1 MPARSASKP
10 GDPGRLCDAMLNGSS
25 LAPPVLA
32 SHAPL
37 PGSSRAPPAMPAYT
51 LVTFGCQMN
60 QHDSDRI
67 GEVLRGVGYHEVA
80 EPALADLVVLNTCS
94 IREKAEQK
102 LRSEVGRIGLLKRL
116 KPSLVIGVAGC
127 MAQQEGERL
136 AKRMPQIDFMLGP
149 DNIAQLPSILA
160 DVELGAPPRVHT
172 VFDLDAPRFLS
183 AQAEPGRTG
192 ATAFVTVMKGCD
204 ERCTYCVVP
213 YTRGPERYRS
223 APEIVTEIHR
233 LVAAGVR
240 EVTLLGQ
247 TVNSYRDP
255 VGSLEPAPGAGA
267 SHFKHTLRS
276 TALADESEFPAL
288 LRLICAEVPGLARLR
303 YTSPHP
309 RHLTWSL
316 ILAHR
321 DLPALARHLH
331 MPVQSGSD
339 RVLKRMLRRYSV
351 EEYVERVEALRAE
364 VPGLTVSTDV
374 IVGFPGETREDFEA
388 TLALAERV
396 RFTGFFGFTYS
407 ERPNTPALKLVDDVP
422 EPEKSARLARIFE
435 LTDRHRREH
444 LESLRGTTELVLGE
458 RRGKTGDFMGR
469 SERNEIVHFECAGD
483 ATGQLVPVRITEAY
497 NNSLRGVVEPGFVLP
512 LAAEKLPQ
520 TASTRRLLP
529 VIAGA

>member
-1 MPARSASKP
+1 
-10 GDPGRLCDAMLNGSS
+10 
-25 LAPPVLA
+25 
-32 SHAPL
+32 
-37 PGSSRAPPAMPAYT
+37 MPAYT

-67 GEVLRGVGYHEVA
+67 GEVLRGIGYIEVL
-80 EPALADLVVLNTCS
+80 EPANADLVLLNTCS

-102 LRSEVGRIGLLKRL
+102 LRSEVGRIGLLKRA

-149 DNIAQLPSILA
+149 DNISELPSILA
-160 DVELGAPPRVHT
+160 QVELGAPPRIRT
-172 VFDLDAPRFLS
+172 VFDLDAPQFLN

-192 ATAFVTVMKGCD
+192 ATAFVTIMKGCD

-223 APEIVTEIHR
+223 AREILAEIRR
-233 LVAAGVR
+233 LVDAGVR

-255 VGSLEPAPGAGA
+255 EGSLPVAPGAGETQ
-267 SHFKHTLRS
+267 FKHTLRAV
-276 TALADESEFPAL
+276 ALEDESEFPAL
-288 LRLICAEVPGLARLR
+288 LRAICADVPELARLR

-321 DLPALARHLH
+321 DLPVLARHVH

-339 RVLKRMLRRYSV
+339 RLLKRMLRRYTV
-351 EEYVERVEALRAE
+351 DEYVERLTALRSA
-364 VPGLTVSTDV
+364 VPGVTFSTDV
-374 IVGFPGETREDFEA
+374 IVGFPGETREDFAA

-396 RFTGFFGFTYS
+396 KFTGFFGFTYS

-422 EPEKSARLARIFE
+422 DAEKSARLEEIFA

-444 LESLRGTTELVLGE
+444 LQSLVGTAEVVLVE
-458 RRGKTGDFMGR
+458 RRSKNGDFMGR
-469 SERNEIVHFECAGD
+469 SERNEIVHFACAFE
-483 ATGQLVPVRITEAY
+483 AIGQMLPVRIREAY
-497 NNSLRGVVEPGFVLP
+497 DNSLRGELEPGFALP
-512 LAAEKLPQ
+512 PGRVMSPSANPTPSPRA
-520 TASTRRLLP
+520 RRALP
-529 VIAGA
+529 VLSGP

>member
-1 MPARSASKP
+1 
-10 GDPGRLCDAMLNGSS
+10 
-25 LAPPVLA
+25 
-32 SHAPL
+32 
-37 PGSSRAPPAMPAYT
+37 MPAYT

-67 GEVLRGVGYHEVA
+67 GEVLRGIGYNEVA

-102 LRSEVGRIGLLKRL
+102 LRSEVGRLGMLKRN
-116 KPSLVIGVAGC
+116 KPGLVIGVAGC

-149 DNIAQLPSILA
+149 DNIPELPSLLA
-160 DVELGAPPRVHT
+160 DIELGAPPRIRT
-172 VFDLDAPRFLS
+172 VFDLEAPQFLS
-183 AQAEPGRTG
+183 ALAEPGRTG
-192 ATAFVTVMKGCD
+192 ATAFVTIMKGCD

-213 YTRGPERYRS
+213 NTRGPERYRAAS
-223 APEIVTEIHR
+223 EILDEVRR

-255 VGSLEPAPGAGA
+255 AGSLSAAPRAGETR
-267 SHFKHTLRS
+267 FEHTLRAV
-276 TALADESEFPAL
+276 ALEDESEFPAL
-288 LRLICAEVPGLARLR
+288 LRAICGHVPELARLR

-321 DLPALARHLH
+321 DLPALARHVH

-351 EEYVERVEALRAE
+351 AEYEERVAALRKE
-364 VPGLTVSTDV
+364 VPGLTFSTDV
-374 IVGFPGETREDFEA
+374 IVGFPGETREDFQA
-388 TLALAERV
+388 TLDLAERV
-396 RFTGFFGFTYS
+396 RFSGFFGFTYS
-407 ERPNTPALKLVDDVP
+407 ERPNTPALKLADDVP
-422 EPEKSARLARIFE
+422 EAEKSARLEEIFE

-444 LESLRGTTELVLGE
+444 LQSLVGKTELVLAE
-458 RRGKTGDFMGR
+458 RRGKDGDFMGR
-469 SERNEIVHFECAGD
+469 SERNEIVHFVCAED
-483 ATGQLVPVRITEAY
+483 ASGQMLPVRITEAY
-497 NNSLRGVVEPGFVLP
+497 DNSLRGALEAGFALP
-512 LAAEKLPQ
+512 ARAPVATFALPSPP
-520 TASTRRLLP
+520 ARRALP
-529 VIAGA
+529 VVAGP

>member
-1 MPARSASKP
+1 
-10 GDPGRLCDAMLNGSS
+10 
-25 LAPPVLA
+25 
-32 SHAPL
+32 
-37 PGSSRAPPAMPAYT
+37 MPAYT

-60 QHDSDRI
+60 QHDSERI
-67 GEVLRGVGYHEVA
+67 GEVLRSVGYHEVS
-80 EPALADLVVLNTCS
+80 EPSQADLVLLNTCS

-102 LRSEVGRIGLLKRL
+102 LRSEVGRIGLLKRQ

-149 DNIAQLPSILA
+149 DNIHQLPSILA
-160 DVELGAPPRVHT
+160 DVELGAPARVHT

-183 AQAEPGRTG
+183 ALAEPGRTG

-223 APEIVTEIHR
+223 AAEIVSEVQR

-255 VGSLEPAPGAGA
+255 ANALPPAPGAGE
-267 SHFKHTLRS
+267 SHFKHTRRS
-276 TALADESEFPAL
+276 VALADESEFPAL
-288 LRLICAEVPGLARLR
+288 LRLICAEVPTLARLR

-321 DLPALARHLH
+321 DLPALARHVH

-364 VPGLTVSTDV
+364 VPGLTFSTDV
-374 IVGFPGETREDFEA
+374 IVGFPGETAEDFAA

-407 ERPNTPALKLVDDVP
+407 ERPNTPALNLIDDVP
-422 EPEKSARLARIFE
+422 EAEKSSRLEQIFE

-444 LESLRGTTELVLGE
+444 LDSLCGTTEVVLGE

-469 SERNEIVHFECAGD
+469 SERNEIVHFACTGD

-497 NNSLRGVVEPGFVLP
+497 NNSLRGELEPGYT
-512 LAAEKLPQ
+512 LAS
-520 TASTRRLLP
+520 ASGAGLRVSSARRALP
-529 VIAGA
+529 VLAGP

>member
-1 MPARSASKP
+1 
-10 GDPGRLCDAMLNGSS
+10 
-25 LAPPVLA
+25 
-32 SHAPL
+32 
-37 PGSSRAPPAMPAYT
+37 MPAYT

-67 GEVLRGVGYHEVA
+67 GEVLRGIGYTEVL
-80 EPALADLVVLNTCS
+80 EPANADLVLLNTCS

-102 LRSEVGRIGLLKRL
+102 LRSEVGRIGLLKRA

-149 DNIAQLPSILA
+149 DNISELPSILA
-160 DVELGAPPRVHT
+160 QVELGAPPRIRT
-172 VFDLDAPRFLS
+172 VFDLDAPQFLN

-192 ATAFVTVMKGCD
+192 ATAFVTIMKGCD

-223 APEIVTEIHR
+223 AREILAEIRR
-233 LVAAGVR
+233 LVDAGVR

-255 VGSLEPAPGAGA
+255 EGSLPVAPGAGETQ
-267 SHFKHTLRS
+267 FKHTLRAV
-276 TALADESEFPAL
+276 ALEDESEFPAL
-288 LRLICAEVPGLARLR
+288 LRAICADVPELARLR

-321 DLPALARHLH
+321 DLPVLARHVH

-339 RVLKRMLRRYSV
+339 RLLKRMLRRYTV
-351 EEYVERVEALRAE
+351 DEYVERLTALRSA
-364 VPGLTVSTDV
+364 VPGVTFSTDV
-374 IVGFPGETREDFEA
+374 IVGFPGETREDFAA

-396 RFTGFFGFTYS
+396 KFTGFFGFTYS

-422 EPEKSARLARIFE
+422 EAEKSARLEEIFA

-444 LESLRGTTELVLGE
+444 LQSLVGTAEVVLVE
-458 RRGKTGDFMGR
+458 RRSKNGDFMGR
-469 SERNEIVHFECAGD
+469 SERNEIVHFACAFE
-483 ATGQLVPVRITEAY
+483 AIEQMLPVRIREAY
-497 NNSLRGVVEPGFVLP
+497 DNSLRGELEPGFALP
-512 LAAEKLPQ
+512 PGRVMSPSANPTPSPRA
-520 TASTRRLLP
+520 RRALP
-529 VIAGA
+529 VLSGP